1 MEKRE
6 IERFMV
12 ALDSLCKVNFGIVD
26 WNDELDPS
34 FFNTNLFG
42 FSLFTEPCSYIIF
55 WVLSHSSSQFT
66 FPLPPLSLSLTL
78 THAHNAHKLTQT
90 HRHVDSLCLKSLFGG
105 KNLAAGKIKDF
116 PTDNDGDTAMQ
127 VAEEVKMCVLTTESK
142 QLCRIIMKA
151 ARWML
156 HTHKNRQSNNGAM
169 CAT

>member
-1 MEKRE
+1 M
-6 IERFMV
+6 
-12 ALDSLCKVNFGIVD
+12 
-26 WNDELDPS
+26 
-34 FFNTNLFG
+34 
-42 FSLFTEPCSYIIF
+42 
-55 WVLSHSSSQFT
+55 
-66 FPLPPLSLSLTL
+66 
-78 THAHNAHKLTQT
+78 
-90 HRHVDSLCLKSLFGG
+90 
-105 KNLAAGKIKDF
+105 AAGKIKDF